1 MVWYLGSS
9 LNGVVDL
16 DKANLVRHQD
26 LFKSN
31 ATPVASSKL
40 GKGVIL
46 AANRR
51 VVNQILYGLLR

>member
-16 DKANLVRHQD
+16 DEANLVRHQD
-26 LFKSN
+26 LLEGD

-46 AANRR
+46 TTDRR